1 MFFTQLHALAKR
13 AGGTVTLTIAPAP
26 DADQM
31 TVVLT
36 PKGGDK
42 AEPALATPLVLTAT
56 PQEFDDGFLGALA
69 QYDTGH
75 RSLMDQVA
83 ATNEVL
89 AAAKEAQVKKGAS
102 ATAKATGKPTPK
114 PTRAAVDDDESEGG
128 EGDGEGGDDTP
139 SGGDEPAAPAQP
151 AAAGGAAPNLFG

>member
-114 PTRAAVDDDESEGG
+114 PPRAPADDDDSEGG
-128 EGDGEGGDDTP
+128 GEGGDDAP
-139 SGGDEPAAPAQP
+139 SGGDEPAAPAQS
-151 AAAGGAAPNLFG
+151 AATGGAAPNLFG